1 MFEIAAGIFI
11 AFAVLCIVAFA
22 VAICADAWATSP
34 HPTRRQMREAIDRY
48 GRPNGSN
55 STHRRLMSDD
65 DPRRRD

>member
-48 GRPNGSN
+48 GKPTSN
-55 STHRRLMSDD
+55 STRRRLMSDD
-65 DPRRRD
+65 DPRQRN